1 MRVLKVISFIGLS
14 LNIVPAVM
22 VFNGMLQMEE
32 YKLLMLIGTIMW
44 FATAP
49 FWINKNE
56 TKKNQK

>member
-1 MRVLKVISFIGLS
+1 MRVLKVISFIGLA

-22 VFNGMLQMEE
+22 VFNRMIQMEE

-56 TKKNQK
+56 TKNK